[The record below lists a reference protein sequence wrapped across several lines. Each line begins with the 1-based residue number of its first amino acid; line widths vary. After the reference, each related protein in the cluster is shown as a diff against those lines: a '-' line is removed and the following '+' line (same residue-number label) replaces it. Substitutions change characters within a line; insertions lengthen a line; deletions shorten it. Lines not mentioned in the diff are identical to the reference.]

1 MRNGGRP
8 RGRGDCPGRENE
20 AGPFL
25 APRELLPSES
35 APDARPSHFGE
46 IPWRQSRARH
56 PAGRDPPPC
65 APAGTPLRG
74 ADGSRRKRPA
84 LTVRRAWPLPLGLGP
99 ELSTQATQL
108 VGGTRGWPRRRLGP
122 RVLETPRQPT
132 VSAGASSRPQHHTR
146 QQSQTTSPARPASPH
161 DCAAAGARRWHQAR
175 RRAGN

>member
-1 MRNGGRP
+1 MRNGGRT
-8 RGRGDCPGRENE
+8 RGRGDCPGREIE

-35 APDARPSHFGE
+35 APDAPSESF
-46 IPWRQSRARH
+46 R
-56 PAGRDPPPC
+56 RDPVAAVEGPPSGGPSS
-65 APAGTPLRG
+65 APADTPLRG

-108 VGGTRGWPRRRLGP
+108 VGGSRDWPRRRLGP

-132 VSAGASSRPQHHTR
+132 VSAGASSWPREHTR
-146 QQSQTTSPARPASPH
+146 QSRQTSSPTQPASPI
-161 DCAAAGARRWHQAR
+161 DCAAAGSRRRHQAR
-175 RRAGN
+175 VRAGS

>member
-1 MRNGGRP
+1 MRNGGRT
-8 RGRGDCPGRENE
+8 RGRGDCPGREI
-20 AGPFL
+20 AADPHH
-25 APRELLPSES
+25 APWEQLPGPSES
-35 APDARPSHFGE
+35 APDVPSESLGE
-46 IPWRQSRARH
+46 IRQSRARH

-65 APAGTPLRG
+65 APAGTPLRW

-122 RVLETPRQPT
+122 RVLATPRQPT
-132 VSAGASSRPQHHTR
+132 VSAGASSHPQHHTR

>member
-1 MRNGGRP
+1 MEGGLVAAATAPVARTRP
-8 RGRGDCPGRENE
+8 APSFLRGSSSLRS
-20 AGPFL
+20 L
-25 APRELLPSES
+25 PRMP
-35 APDARPSHFGE
+35 RPSHFGE

-56 PAGRDPPPC
+56 PAGRAPPPC

-146 QQSQTTSPARPASPH
+146 QQSQTTSPARPASPL